1 MRRRPPRSTRTDT
14 LFPYTTLFRSP
25 LQGEI
30 VNKLKKVLTAVVDA
44 SNRPAE
50 GWRFLRQAVREL
62 HVVLQGVT
70 SIVAEFE
77 ERLDRLEAAATHRRT
92 PPPAP
97 RKRARPN
104 SNSAPLKPDR
114 KPRIAK

>member
-1 MRRRPPRSTRTDT
+1 M
-14 LFPYTTLFRSP
+14 YTAPHQVTHIAAP

-30 VNKLKKVLTAVVDA
+30 VNELKKVLTAVVEA
-44 SNRPAE
+44 STRPAE
-50 GWRFLRQAVREL
+50 GWRVLRHAVREL

-77 ERLDRLEAAATHRRT
+77 ERLVRLEAAATHRRT

-97 RKRARPN
+97 RKRARPK
-104 SNSAPLKPDR
+104 SNSAPR
-114 KPRIAK
+114 KTARKTRIAK